1 MPPAIHVKRVQALGH
16 GIGQAAGLGLRAVQP
31 HVRLREVGQ
40 GGGEVLAHF
49 IDQVTVKKHRVVPLP
64 QPAVAVLGNAVQVAH
79 LHRHAVGRG
88 NRGQLAEL
96 ACRHVAGGN
105 EQHRQ
110 RRLLR
115 RGRGHRTGRLRPG
128 RAAAQCQQPGTPEL
142 EKFFHCSQ
150 TNPAGGSYQEL
161 VPQMNNRF
169 QIVLYLKSIFI
180 KRKKLLFLD

>member
-1 MPPAIHVKRVQALGH
+1 MPPAIHVEPVQRLGH

-115 RGRGHRTGRLRPG
+115 SGRGHRTGRLRPG

-142 EKFFHCSQ
+142 ENFFHCSQ
-150 TNPAGGSYQEL
+150 TNPVGGSYQEL